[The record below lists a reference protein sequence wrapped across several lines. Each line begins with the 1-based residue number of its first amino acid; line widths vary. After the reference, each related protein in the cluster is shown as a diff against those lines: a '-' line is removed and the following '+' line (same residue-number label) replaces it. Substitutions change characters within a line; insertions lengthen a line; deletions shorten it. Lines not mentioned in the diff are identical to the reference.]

1 MTNPKSQQVSLMS
14 NINNRSGEIKMNRTK
29 QISAKLFPYAIA
41 VVLLANPVVS
51 NSYAEK
57 CVGGNPRICVDFINA
72 DN

>member
-1 MTNPKSQQVSLMS
+1 
-14 NINNRSGEIKMNRTK
+14 MNRTK

-57 CVGGNPRICVDFINA
+57 CVGGNPRICVDFSEGGDPVLGFDFDVIPGSPPSLSEPS
-72 DN
+72 